1 MISSIRLDLLEVLG
15 DGYIAQHIQQSYREY
30 IEQTSYKVYMSDM
43 VMKLTT
49 AFTGSEIERR
59 WCDILDELDGS
70 TTPEE
75 HTETE
80 QEIKSR
86 LLAKLNGREVA

>member
-1 MISSIRLDLLEVLG
+1 MLG
-15 DGYIAQHIQQSYREY
+15 DGYIAQHIRQSYREY

-43 VMKLTT
+43 VKHITT

-70 TTPEE
+70 TTTEKQ
-75 HTETE
+75 TETE
-80 QEIKSR
+80 QEVKSR
-86 LLAKLNGREVA
+86 LLAKLNGREGA